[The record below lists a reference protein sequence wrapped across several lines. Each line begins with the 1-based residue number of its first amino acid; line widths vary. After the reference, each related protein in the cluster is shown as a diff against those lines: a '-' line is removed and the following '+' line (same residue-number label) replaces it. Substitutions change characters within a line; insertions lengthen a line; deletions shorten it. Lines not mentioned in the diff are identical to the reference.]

1 MSTPAAGTPGTNT
14 GQPSGDQG
22 ATPPGTPPAGQNP
35 PPQPPSGGD
44 TGQPPPGQ
52 ADDAAKLKAALDRER
67 QLRRDAEKRAK
78 DGEAAQKRADDLEA
92 AGKSETERAVATA
105 RKEGAAEALTKANTL
120 LVRAEARAAAAGL
133 HFQDPRDVLGL
144 IDLSDVRV
152 TDDGTVDADVI
163 AERLRKLAEDKP
175 YLVAAA
181 TPPTPPEPQGPR
193 APRVDPSQGSGRQP
207 APTAGTRGAAEA
219 ARRFGQPAAAG
230 TTN

>member
-1 MSTPAAGTPGTNT
+1 MSTPNAGTPGTNT

-22 ATPPGTPPAGQNP
+22 ATPPIPPAGQP
-35 PPQPPSGGD
+35 ASPAPADGGQQGDQPDD
-44 TGQPPPGQ
+44 T
-52 ADDAAKLKAALDRER
+52 AKLKAALANER
-67 QLRRDAEKRAK
+67 SLRKDAERRAK
-78 DGEAAQKRADDLEA
+78 AGEDAQKRADDLEA
-92 AGKSETERAVATA
+92 AGKSETERAVAAA
-105 RKEGAAEALTKANTL
+105 RKEGATEALAKANRL

-152 TDDGTVDADVI
+152 TADGTVDTDVI

-175 YLVAAA
+175 YLVATAA
-181 TPPTPPEPQGPR
+181 PPTPPEPQGPR

-230 TTN
+230 ATN